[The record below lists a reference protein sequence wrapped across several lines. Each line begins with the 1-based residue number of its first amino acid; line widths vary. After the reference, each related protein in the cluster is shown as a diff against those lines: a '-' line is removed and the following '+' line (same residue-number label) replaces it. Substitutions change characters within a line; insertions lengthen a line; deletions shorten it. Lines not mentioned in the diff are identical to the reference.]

1 GPSTTSIPAERSNPT
16 STGPD
21 RSSYT
26 PAAARLEATR
36 ASALIAT
43 VPGLA
48 LWPSWPP
55 PVPVPAAALAAVT
68 PRPGRAHHASGRA
81 HHAPGRA
88 HHASGRAH
96 HAPGRAHHAPGRA
109 HHARTPVV
117 ALVTAAVL
125 ILAAATGRTCRRISP
140 RPGRR

>member
-1 GPSTTSIPAERSNPT
+1 
-16 STGPD
+16 

-55 PVPVPAAALAAVT
+55 PVQVPAAALAAVT
-68 PRPGRAHHASGRA
+68 PR
-81 HHAPGRA
+81 PGRA